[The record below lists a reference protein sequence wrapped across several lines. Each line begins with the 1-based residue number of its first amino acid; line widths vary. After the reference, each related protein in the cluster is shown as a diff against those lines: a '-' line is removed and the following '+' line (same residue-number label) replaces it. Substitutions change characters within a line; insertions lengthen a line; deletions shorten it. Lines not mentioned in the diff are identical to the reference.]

1 MAEESKNLSKADK
14 PVIDIK
20 GLWSEEET
28 ASKTNNMSKVQ
39 KLTVLHTRDPCALLK
54 PL

>member
-1 MAEESKNLSKADK
+1 MAEESKKLSKENK

-39 KLTVLHTRDPCALLK
+39 KLVLHTRDPRALLN

>member
-39 KLTVLHTRDPCALLK
+39 KLLCYTHATLARF
-54 PL
+54 